1 MSKNGQQRI
10 FHISADGVREVL
22 ADLPPLPPELP
33 QDFAV
38 GVIYGPSQS
47 GKSSTLKRLL
57 DFYRHFFELDLK
69 PRTSAEFR
77 DDEAVIS
84 HPDLGETPDQAILDQ
99 GSLCSLSK
107 HFPNLNRIVVDGID
121 VDSPDPGLICK

>member
-1 MSKNGQQRI
+1 M
-10 FHISADGVREVL
+10 
-22 ADLPPLPPELP
+22 PPLPPELP

-57 DFYRHFFELDLK
+57 DFYSLK

-84 HPDLGETPDQAILDQ
+84 HTDLGETPDQAILDQ

-107 HFPNLNRIVVDGID
+107 HFPNLNRLVVDGLD
-121 VDSPDPGLICK
+121 VDYRFSGLVCK

>member
-1 MSKNGQQRI
+1 MS
-10 FHISADGVREVL
+10 
-22 ADLPPLPPELP
+22 ADLPPLPVELP
-33 QDFAV
+33 KDFAV

-57 DFYRHFFELDLK
+57 DFYSLK

-77 DDEAVIS
+77 GDEAVIS

-107 HFPNLNRIVVDGID
+107 HFPNLNRLVVDGLD
-121 VDSPDPGLICK
+121 VDYRLSGLICKCIPISPRQT

>member
-1 MSKNGQQRI
+1 MQQPI
-10 FHISADGVREVL
+10 CHVSADGVREVP

-57 DFYRHFFELDLK
+57 DFYSLK

-77 DDEAVIS
+77 GDEAVIS

-99 GSLCSLSK
+99 G
-107 HFPNLNRIVVDGID
+107 
-121 VDSPDPGLICK
+121 